1 MMVTK
6 TCLPYMK
13 EGSEIILI
21 GSGSGYAPN
30 PNQLVYSATKAFV
43 IHFSVGLREELKK
56 RGINVMVVNP
66 GRMKTGMEHMPGS
79 EHFSWFHNLLPA
91 SDINMVAEHSL
102 KESAMGRWIFTP
114 GVFYKIARIG
124 TMWRRETSRQ
134 SSTQCDK
141 GVFVL

>member
-1 MMVTK
+1 MVTK

-66 GRMKTGMEHMPGS
+66 GRMKTGMEHMPGNGTNYAGNAIR
-79 EHFSWFHNLLPA
+79 EHYTGSW
-91 SDINMVAEHSL
+91 E
-102 KESAMGRWIFTP
+102 
-114 GVFYKIARIG
+114 RICQ
-124 TMWRRETSRQ
+124 T
-134 SSTQCDK
+134 
-141 GVFVL
+141 